1 MKKFLALYV
10 VAMLA
15 ATLGVSTARA
25 GTIAFWTFEEGIDGA
40 PATIIPDVAGSSDG
54 TAINS
59 PVYVNGATSADGT
72 TGLVFNGSGPNQTV
86 FVDSSNGGVLELT
99 SDFTVSFGVYS
110 DATAANGM
118 AIFMG
123 DEQFSRDPFYV
134 LLNSDGSVTYQLYST
149 SDQSNFLGAAA
160 GTIGANS
167 YHEIAAVFDYDNVN
181 GGNDNFMYL
190 YIDGLM
196 VSSLNIGT
204 EVPFYGNSDSNLW
217 FGSVH
222 NSFAYLD
229 GTLSFVKITND
240 ANPTAVADVPEPAAL
255 AVFGFGL
262 VGLGLAR
269 RRKQTRAA

>member
-1 MKKFLALYV
+1 MKKFLTLYV
-10 VAMLA
+10 VAMMA
-15 ATLGVSTARA
+15 ATVGVSTARA

-59 PVYVNGATSADGT
+59 PVYVDGAASADGT
-72 TGLVFNGSGPNQTV
+72 TGLVLNGANQTV

-118 AIFMG
+118 AVFMG
-123 DEQFSRDPFYV
+123 DEQFSRDPFYI

-149 SDQSNFLGAAA
+149 SDQSNFIGAAA
-160 GTIGANS
+160 GTIDPNS

-181 GGNDNFMYL
+181 GTDNFMYL

-240 ANPTAVADVPEPAAL
+240 ANPNAVADIPEPAAL

-269 RRKQTRAA
+269 RRKQACAA